1 MASITNRPPLAS
13 PQRHTPQQGALA
25 FASPD
30 AERVYVGKRGGR
42 PSIEQ
47 PSISALLV
55 AHVAAGKRVARL
67 KGGCP
72 SVFSR
77 VHQELA
83 ALRAAGCAWELVP
96 GVSSALAAP
105 LAAGFPLTDAQL
117 SPAFAVVS
125 GHDPAAVDWAA
136 FDRIPTLVLLMA
148 GSTLPAVAAALLAR
162 GRAADTPVCVVR
174 SAGTPEQA
182 ILRWTLGSVAAELGR
197 SAGSPAGA
205 SGGETAARTSL
216 SPCVVIIGRV
226 AGQDAL
232 SAAAAAAAAGGGEGG

>member
-1 MASITNRPPLAS
+1 
-13 PQRHTPQQGALA
+13 
-25 FASPD
+25 
-30 AERVYVGKRGGR
+30 VGKRGGR

-105 LAAGFPLTDAQL
+105 LAAGFPLTDVGL

-125 GHDPAAVDWAA
+125 GHDPAAVDWSA
-136 FDRIPTLVLLMA
+136 FDRIPTLVVLMA
-148 GSTLPAVAAALLAR
+148 GATLPAIASSLL
-162 GRAADTPVCVVR
+162 GRSWQNDTPVCVVR

-182 ILRWTLGSVAAELGR
+182 ILRWTLGSIVADTTR
-197 SAGSPAGA
+197 P
-205 SGGETAARTSL
+205 SL